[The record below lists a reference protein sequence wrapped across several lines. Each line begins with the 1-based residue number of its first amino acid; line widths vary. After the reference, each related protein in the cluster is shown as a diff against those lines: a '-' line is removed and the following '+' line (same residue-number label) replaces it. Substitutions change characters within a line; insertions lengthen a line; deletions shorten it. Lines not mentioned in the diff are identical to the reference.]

1 MICDPDQTNPD
12 NSQPQRSNPAKF
24 DSICTSKFQNML
36 KAIKDNKR
44 WGKDDNIK
52 SEMHKLHCEL
62 DIILNLIAL
71 ESTFSCL
78 FCNRHVNKIKYL

>member
-1 MICDPDQTNPD
+1 
-12 NSQPQRSNPAKF
+12 
-24 DSICTSKFQNML
+24 ML

-62 DIILNLIAL
+62 DIILNLIAFGINIFMFVL
-71 ESTFSCL
+71 
-78 FCNRHVNKIKYL
+78 

>member
-12 NSQPQRSNPAKF
+12 NSRPQRSNPAKF
-24 DSICTSKFQNML
+24 DSISTSKFQNML
-36 KAIKDNKR
+36 KEIKDNKR

-62 DIILNLIAL
+62 DIILNLIAFGINIFMFVL
-71 ESTFSCL
+71 
-78 FCNRHVNKIKYL
+78 